1 MPGSRQQARADS
13 AAHPQEPVIAN
24 TCYSFID
31 DKNVVHVS
39 SVHRYVAEKKTME
52 TVQGSGGLSP
62 GPTDVE
68 GQYAFAWA
76 RNIWS
81 DMLA

>member
-1 MPGSRQQARADS
+1 ANAIVAMLTGQPY
-13 AAHPQEPVIAN
+13 PQEPVIAN

-31 DKNVVHVS
+31 DKRVVHVS
-39 SVHRYVAEKKTME
+39 SVHRYIAEKKTME
-52 TVQGSGGLSP
+52 AVPGSGGLSP
-62 GPTDVE
+62 GPSEIE

-76 RNIWS
+76 RNIWA

>member
-1 MPGSRQQARADS
+1 V
-13 AAHPQEPVIAN
+13 AANAIVAMLANQPYTQEPVIAN

-31 DKNVVHVS
+31 DKSVVHVS
-39 SVHRYVAEKKTME
+39 SVHRYIPEQKTME
-52 TVQGSGGLSP
+52 PVAGAGGLSP
-62 GPTDVE
+62 APSEVE

-76 RNIWS
+76 RNIWA